1 MCYVFVVKG
10 QTNSER
16 SGAALRRISHGREQ
30 SAMGRAEQ
38 PKRGRFGRAKM
49 RKLIAAAVFCCLVL
63 LDGIALG
70 QGFGESSSGQELG
83 QSSATVD
90 CSIDPTNAACGNRTA
105 GAGTPLYAPIPV
117 SPAIVVDE
125 GGGISQ
131 KPAATLARSGNG
143 QPGAVPSASEFQ
155 NFVANSVGVV
165 LPIYGQSLFQNPPST
180 FAPTDQAPV
189 PADYVIGPGDQLLIR
204 GWGQVSIQERAVV
217 DRNGQ
222 IFIPHVGTFTVAGVK
237 YSDLEDYLKRE
248 ISRVYRNFELS
259 VSLTQL
265 RSIEVYV
272 VGNAKRPGNFTISSL
287 STLVNAL
294 FASGGPSN
302 SGTMRNI
309 EVNREGKTIT
319 TFDLYDLLVFGDK
332 SKDIKLLPGDV
343 IYIPPVG
350 PEIAI
355 AGSVNVPAIYELKGE
370 DLRGAIRLA
379 GGLTA
384 LADGQQL
391 TIERI
396 EKRTTRTV
404 DTYPMNGSGLSAKL
418 QDGDLIR
425 VISISPRFDN
435 TVTLRGSV
443 ANPGRFPWKKGMR
456 LSDLIPDKNMLLSRA
471 FWNAQNRIIGGCE
484 PETPFELTA
493 PSYGQTPRE
502 MQRAPNGAA
511 QPAAK
516 ERQLA
521 PGAAAQGGQGSLQ
534 QGAL

>member
-1 MCYVFVVKG
+1 M
-10 QTNSER
+10 
-16 SGAALRRISHGREQ
+16 
-30 SAMGRAEQ
+30 
-38 PKRGRFGRAKM
+38 
-49 RKLIAAAVFCCLVL
+49 
-63 LDGIALG
+63 
-70 QGFGESSSGQELG
+70 
-83 QSSATVD
+83 
-90 CSIDPTNAACGNRTA
+90 
-105 GAGTPLYAPIPV
+105 
-117 SPAIVVDE
+117 VDE

-131 KPAATLARSGNG
+131 KPAATLARNGNG
-143 QPGAVPSASEFQ
+143 QTGAVASASEFQ
-155 NFVANSVGVV
+155 NFVATSVGVV

-204 GWGQVSIQERAVV
+204 GWGQISIQERVVV

-222 IFIPHVGTFTVAGVK
+222 IFIPRVGTFTVAGVK
-237 YSDLEDYLKRE
+237 YSNLEDYLKRE

-319 TFDLYDLLVFGDK
+319 TFDLYELLVFGDK

-355 AGSVNVPAIYELKGE
+355 SGSVNVPAIYELKGE

-396 EKRTTRTV
+396 EKRSTRTV
-404 DTYPMNGSGLSAKL
+404 NTYPMNGSGLSAKL
-418 QDGDLIR
+418 QGRRRHPGHLHQ
-425 VISISPRFDN
+425 S
-435 TVTLRGSV
+435 TLRQYGYT
-443 ANPGRFPWKKGMR
+443 ARERGQPGQVPVEERH
-456 LSDLIPDKNMLLSRA
+456 
-471 FWNAQNRIIGGCE
+471 
-484 PETPFELTA
+484 
-493 PSYGQTPRE
+493 
-502 MQRAPNGAA
+502 AA
-511 QPAAK
+511 QRSDSGQEHAA
-516 ERQLA
+516 E
-521 PGAAAQGGQGSLQ
+521 PGVLECAEPHYRRLRAGNAV
-534 QGAL
+534 